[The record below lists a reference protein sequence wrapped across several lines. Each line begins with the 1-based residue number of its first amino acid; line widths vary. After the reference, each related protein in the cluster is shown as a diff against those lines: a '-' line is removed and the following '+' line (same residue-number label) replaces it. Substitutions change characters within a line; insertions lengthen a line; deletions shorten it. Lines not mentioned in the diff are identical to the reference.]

1 MHGIFFTLKSYN
13 HLILPELDLG
23 IKGTADRIEDYVK
36 LIDVLTSK
44 DPDKKIKATAAME
57 NSKNKAVNLDSNP
70 MREQSTGNETTIDL
84 KFCLIYAH
92 RIPAL
97 DPKYRGKFSFYLC
110 IICC

>member
-1 MHGIFFTLKSYN
+1 
-13 HLILPELDLG
+13 LD
-23 IKGTADRIEDYVK
+23 VF
-36 LIDVLTSK
+36 TSK

-92 RIPAL
+92 RIPAI
-97 DPKYRGKFSFYLC
+97 DPKYRGKFFILLTSY
-110 IICC
+110 